1 MNSNQV
7 MIRKLRNAI
16 NKKGGKITYSTTEI
30 FLENQ
35 PYPSTM
41 YIIKQAEKN
50 DKTGKNK
57 YEELFHT
64 FSQIQIVLFLRDYW
78 YILNDI
84 PLPAANPKWNAVRK
98 TIPIFEQY
106 IEEHTKEKV
115 GE

>member
-1 MNSNQV
+1 MNSNNV

-16 NKKGGKITYSTTEI
+16 NQKGAKIAYSTTEI

-35 PYPSTM
+35 PFPSTM
-41 YIIKQAEKN
+41 YVIKQAEKN

-64 FSQIQIVLFLRDYW
+64 FSQIQVVLFLRDYW
-78 YILNDI
+78 YVLNNI
-84 PLPAANPKWNAVRK
+84 PLPTDNPKWNAIRE
-98 TIPIFEQY
+98 TIPIFQPY
-106 IEEHTKEKV
+106 IKEKV